1 MLHII
6 RKTYFLTKR
15 HIYFAGSNPVARS
28 LQVNQDTAE
37 GVDIGLLM
45 SAEERK
51 LPGALFFD
59 VLDHFKPGV
68 FIQRDGLAQLREEV
82 PGALRGSG
90 LS

>member
-1 MLHII
+1 M
-6 RKTYFLTKR
+6 
-15 HIYFAGSNPVARS
+15 
-28 LQVNQDTAE
+28 NQDTAE

-68 FIQRDGLAQLREEV
+68 FIQPGKWFIHDQQIKRCTERATDSGTALLPTAQ
-82 PGALRGSG
+82 GADRAV
-90 LS
+90 

>member
-1 MLHII
+1 MCI
-6 RKTYFLTKR
+6 RDRWTVITEFR
-15 HIYFAGSNPVARS
+15 FWCPRRAGSSPVARS
-28 LQVNQDTAE
+28 LQVDQDTAE

-68 FIQRDGLAQLREEV
+68 FIQPDVYKRQFYKKVKQR
-82 PGALRGSG
+82 
-90 LS
+90 

>member
-1 MLHII
+1 M
-6 RKTYFLTKR
+6 
-15 HIYFAGSNPVARS
+15 
-28 LQVNQDTAE
+28 NQDTAE

-68 FIQRDGLAQLREEV
+68 FIQPGKWFIHDQQVKGCTESATDSDTAFLPTAQ
-82 PGALRGSG
+82 GADRAV
-90 LS
+90 

>member
-1 MLHII
+1 MD
-6 RKTYFLTKR
+6 
-15 HIYFAGSNPVARS
+15 
-28 LQVNQDTAE
+28 QDTAE

-68 FIQRDGLAQLREEV
+68 FIQPGKWLIHDQQVKGGSESATDGGTALLPAAQ
-82 PGALRGSG
+82 GADRAV
-90 LS
+90 